1 MRIRKRYAP
10 LVVAAGF
17 AGLLIAGPARSEAP
31 ATASIVAADE
41 PIRWETATGGAPNV
55 TIAAGSGVDFAYPTG
70 SSKHNLV
77 FTTAQPSSCTQTA
90 GPASTGAVP
99 ALPSPA
105 SLGDAGWAGTCT
117 FVAAG
122 AYPFVC
128 GIHSNMKGSVTVVGD
143 GSTPPPPPAGPPPP
157 PAAPPPPL
165 PPASAPA
172 APAASALTVSAIQRG
187 FAVRGSVKVA
197 RAGSKLRASIQ
208 GLRAALLP
216 KGGGTYP
223 IGEQMRRSLAAKRVA
238 FSAPLSALG
247 RRALHRRG
255 RLAITLRVTVTP
267 TAGKAFTALRRISL
281 RLP

>member
-1 MRIRKRYAP
+1 MRIRKPP

-55 TIAAGSGVDFAYPTG
+55 TIAAGSAVDFAYPSG
-70 SSKHNLV
+70 SSTHNLV
-77 FTTAQPSSCTQTA
+77 FTAAQPSSCAQTA

-99 ALPSPA
+99 PLPNPS
-105 SLGDAGWAGTCT
+105 SLGDPGWAGTCT
-117 FVAAG
+117 FAAAG

-143 GSTPPPPPAGPPPP
+143 GSTPPPPAGPPPP
-157 PAAPPPPL
+157 PAPPPPPP
-165 PPASAPA
+165 PPATAPT
-172 APAASALTVSAIQRG
+172 APAASALTVPAIQRG

-223 IGEQMRRSLAAKRVA
+223 IGEQSRRSLAAKRVA

-267 TAGKAFTALRRISL
+267 TAGKAFTALRRVSL